1 MRKDLFLEEAVLD
14 DLAEDF
20 DLLEV
25 PLSERAF
32 KLVGILTAIIVSVV
46 FLRIIFLG
54 TIRGEFYKNRALFN
68 AGQIIPISAE
78 RGIIFDR
85 FGKPLVKNSPVYRVN
100 LRLTELMKQE
110 WRFKTL
116 TAVSDI
122 LGIPEKETEK
132 FINSFDLEKQDI
144 VTLSPQLN
152 EEQAIKFQKLNL
164 KPVII
169 EKDYKREYQD
179 SEIFSHVI
187 GYVGPVTK
195 EDIKDNFSLND
206 IIGKSGLERYYDE
219 RLRGKDGQIINYRN
233 AKGEIID
240 DKFLSDAEPGVDV
253 KTTIDAEFQIYFF
266 NQLKKRLGELGSRS
280 GVGIAVDP
288 GSGEILALAS
298 FPSFDGNNITLKSL
312 NDSERPFFNR
322 VVSGLYAPGSTIKP
336 LVAFTALK
344 EGVVEPKTE
353 IFSRGYI
360 EIPNP
365 YFPDQPSRFL
375 DWKSHG
381 WVNLA
386 SALARSSNVYFYAIG
401 GGLPRSEAQIL
412 LRGLPNS
419 ENEFNGLGIKKLKTY
434 WQMFGLD
441 EKTGIDLPAEASGFL
456 PDPDLKEKRGK
467 GQWRVGDTYNAAIGQ
482 GDLLATPM
490 EIINFI
496 AGISEGGKFY
506 RPFIV
511 KEIVNGKNEVIY
523 EMVPQIV
530 RDYSDDADYF
540 KEVQKGMIDVIA
552 KPYGTANYLS
562 DLPMKVAGK
571 TGTAQTKNKTRI
583 NAFFTGFAPVENPR
597 IAVLVLIENAEE
609 GSSNSLPVAKEILR
623 WYYYNRIQNH

>member
-1 MRKDLFLEEAVLD
+1 MRKDLLLEEAVLD

-32 KLVGILTAIIVSVV
+32 KLVGILASIIIAAV
-46 FLRIIFLG
+46 FLRVIFLG
-54 TIRGEFYKNRALFN
+54 AVRGDFYKNRALFN

-85 FGKPLVKNSPVYRVN
+85 FGKPLVKNSPVYRVS
-100 LRLTELMKQE
+100 LRLVELMKKE

-132 FINSFDLEKQDI
+132 LISSIDLEKQD
-144 VTLSPQLN
+144 VLTLAPQLN
-152 EEQAIKFQKLNL
+152 EEQAAMFQKLNF

-169 EKDYKREYQD
+169 KKDFEREYQD
-179 SEIFSHVI
+179 SEIFSHIVGYI
-187 GYVGPVTK
+187 GPTTK
-195 EDIKDNFSLND
+195 EDLDGNISLSD
-206 IIGKSGLERYYDE
+206 VIGKSGLERYYDD
-219 RLRGKDGQIINYRN
+219 RLRGRDGQIIHYRN

-240 DKFLSDAEPGVDV
+240 DKFLSDAESGADI

-280 GVGIAVDP
+280 GVGVAINP
-288 GSGEILALAS
+288 ESGEILALIS
-298 FPSFDGNNITLKSL
+298 LPSFDGNKITSKSL
-312 NDSERPFFNR
+312 NDSDRPFFNR
-322 VVSGLYAPGSTIKP
+322 AISGLYVPGSTIKP
-336 LVAFTALK
+336 LVAFAALK
-344 EGVVEPKTE
+344 EGVIEPKTE
-353 IFSRGYI
+353 IFSKGYI

-365 YFPDQPSRFL
+365 YFPEQPSRFL
-375 DWKSHG
+375 DWKAHG

-386 SALARSSNVYFYAIG
+386 SALARSSNVYFYALA
-401 GGLPRSEAQIL
+401 GGLPDSEIAL
-412 LRGLPNS
+412 LRGLSNIDDFS
-419 ENEFNGLGIKKLKTY
+419 GLGIKRLKTY

-441 EKTGIDLPAEASGFL
+441 EKTGIDLPFEASGFL
-456 PDPDLKEKRGK
+456 PDPDLKKGRGK
-467 GQWRVGDTYNAAIGQ
+467 GQWRVGDTYNVAIGQ

-496 AGISEGGKFY
+496 VGIAESGKFY
-506 RPFIV
+506 QPFIA
-511 KEIVNGKNEVIY
+511 KEIINGKGETIY
-523 EMVPQIV
+523 EMTPRIV
-530 RDYSDDADYF
+530 EDYSGDADYF
-540 KEVQKGMIDVIA
+540 KEVKKGMIDVIM

-562 DLPMKVAGK
+562 DLPFRVAGK

-583 NAFFTGFAPVENPR
+583 NSFFVGFAPADNPR
-597 IAVLVLIENAEE
+597 IAILVLIENAEE
-609 GSSNSLPVAKEILR
+609 GSLNALPVAKEVLR
-623 WYYYNRIQNH
+623 WYYENRIK

>member
-32 KLVGILTAIIVSVV
+32 KLVGVLTAIIVSVV
-46 FLRIIFLG
+46 FFRVIFLV
-54 TIRGEFYKNRALFN
+54 TIKGEFYKKRALFN

-85 FGKPLVKNSPVYRVN
+85 FGKPLVKNLPIYRVS
-100 LRLTELMKQE
+100 LRLAELMKQE
-110 WRFKTL
+110 WRSKTL

-122 LGIPEKETEK
+122 MGISEKETEK

-144 VTLSPQLN
+144 ATLAPQLS
-152 EEQAIKFQKLNL
+152 EEQALKFQKLNL

-169 EKDYKREYQD
+169 EKDYKREYQN
-179 SEIFSHVI
+179 SEIFSHII

-233 AKGEIID
+233 AKGEIIE
-240 DKFLSDAEPGVDV
+240 DKFLSDAEPGADI

-266 NQLKKRLGELGSRS
+266 NQLKKRLSELGSRS
-280 GVGIAVDP
+280 GVGIAIDP
-288 GSGEILALAS
+288 GSGEILALIS
-298 FPSFDGNNITLKSL
+298 FPSFDGNNITSKSL

-322 VVSGLYAPGSTIKP
+322 AVSGLYAPGSTIKP
-336 LVAFTALK
+336 LVAFAALK
-344 EGVVEPKTE
+344 EGVIEPKEE

-401 GGLPRSEAQIL
+401 GGLP
-412 LRGLPNS
+412 NS
-419 ENEFNGLGIKKLKTY
+419 ELDLFRNPKNEFNGLGIKKLKTY

-441 EKTGIDLPAEASGFL
+441 EKTGIDLPSEASGFL
-456 PDPDLKEKRGK
+456 PDPDLKKERGN
-467 GQWRVGDTYNAAIGQ
+467 GQWRVGDTYNVAIGQ

-496 AGISEGGKFY
+496 SGIAEDGKFY

-511 KEIVNGKNEVIY
+511 EEIVNGKNEAIY
-523 EMVPQIV
+523 KAVPQIV
-530 RDYSDDADYF
+530 RDYSDDTDYF
-540 KEVQKGMIDVIA
+540 NEVQNGMIDVIA
-552 KPYGTANYLS
+552 KSYGTANYLS

-583 NAFFTGFAPVENPR
+583 NAFFTGFAPVEDPQ

-609 GSSNSLPVAKEILR
+609 GSSNSLPVAKEVLR

>member
-1 MRKDLFLEEAVLD
+1 MRKDIFLEEAVLD

-32 KLVGILTAIIVSVV
+32 KLVGILAAVIISVV

-54 TIRGEFYKNRALFN
+54 AVKGNFYKNRALLN
-68 AGQIIPISAE
+68 ASQIIPISAE

-85 FGKPLVKNSPVYRVN
+85 FGEPLVKNEPVYRVS
-100 LRLTELMKQE
+100 LRLAELMKKE
-110 WRFKTL
+110 WRLKTL
-116 TAVSDI
+116 AAVSDI
-122 LGIPEKETEK
+122 LGISGKETETL
-132 FINSFDLEKQDI
+132 INSFDLEKQDI
-144 VTLSPQLN
+144 ATLAPQLN
-152 EEQAIKFQKLNL
+152 EEQAEKFQKLNL

-169 EKDYKREYQD
+169 KKDFKRKYQD
-179 SEIFSHVI
+179 SEIFSHII
-187 GYVGPVTK
+187 GYVGSLTK
-195 EDIKDNFSLND
+195 EDIKDNLSLND
-206 IIGKSGLERYYDE
+206 IIGKSGLERYYDG

-240 DKFLSDAEPGVDV
+240 EKFLNAAEAGADI

-266 NQLKKRLGELGSRS
+266 NQLKKRLGELGSRN
-280 GVGIAVDP
+280 GVGIAIDP
-288 GSGEILALAS
+288 RSGEILALVS
-298 FPSFDGNNITLKSL
+298 LPSFDGNNIALKSL
-312 NDSERPFFNR
+312 NDPERPFFNR
-322 VVSGLYAPGSTIKP
+322 AISGLYVPGSTIKP
-336 LVAFTALK
+336 LVAFAALK
-344 EGVVEPKTE
+344 EGVIEPKTE

-360 EIPNP
+360 EVPNP
-365 YFPDQPSRFL
+365 YFPDQPSRFV
-375 DWKSHG
+375 DWKPQG
-381 WVNLA
+381 WVNLY
-386 SALARSSNVYFYAIG
+386 SALARSSNVYFYALG
-401 GGLPRSEAQIL
+401 GGLPDSELNL
-412 LRGLPNS
+412 LRNPK
-419 ENEFNGLGIKKLKTY
+419 NEFNGLGIKKLKTY

-441 EKTGIDLPAEASGFL
+441 EKTGVDLSYEASGFL
-456 PDPDLKEKRGK
+456 PDPGLKEERGK
-467 GQWRVGDTYNAAIGQ
+467 GQWRIGDTYNVAIGQ

-496 AGISEGGKFY
+496 SGIAEDGKFY

-511 KEIVNGKNEVIY
+511 KEIIGGKTGAVY
-523 EMVPQIV
+523 ETAPLIA
-530 RDYSDDADYF
+530 RDYSGDADYF

-583 NAFFTGFAPVENPR
+583 NAFFTGFAPAENPQ

-609 GSSNSLPVAKEILR
+609 GSSNSLPVAKEVLR
-623 WYYYNRIQNH
+623 WYYNNRIMNKE

>member
-32 KLVGILTAIIVSVV
+32 KLVGVLTAIIVSVV
-46 FLRIIFLG
+46 FFRVIFLV
-54 TIRGEFYKNRALFN
+54 TIKGEFYKKRALFN
-68 AGQIIPISAE
+68 AGQIIPISAK
-78 RGIIFDR
+78 RGIILDR
-85 FGKPLVKNSPVYRVN
+85 FGKPLVKNLPIYRVS
-100 LRLTELMKQE
+100 LRLSELMKQE
-110 WRFKTL
+110 WRSKTL

-122 LGIPEKETEK
+122 MGISEKETEK

-144 VTLSPQLN
+144 VTLAPQLN
-152 EEQAIKFQKLNL
+152 EEQALKFQKLNL

-179 SEIFSHVI
+179 SEIFSHIV

-233 AKGEIID
+233 AKGEIIE
-240 DKFLSDAEPGVDV
+240 DKFLSDAEPGADI

-280 GVGIAVDP
+280 GVGIAIDP
-288 GSGEILALAS
+288 GSGEILALIS
-298 FPSFDGNNITLKSL
+298 FPSFDGNNITSKSL

-322 VVSGLYAPGSTIKP
+322 AVSGLYAPGSTIKP
-336 LVAFTALK
+336 LVAFAALK
-344 EGVVEPKTE
+344 EGVIEPKEE

-365 YFPDQPSRFL
+365 YFPDKPSRFL

-401 GGLPRSEAQIL
+401 GGLP
-412 LRGLPNS
+412 NS
-419 ENEFNGLGIKKLKTY
+419 ELDLFRNPKNEFNGIGIKKLKTY

-441 EKTGIDLPAEASGFL
+441 EKTGIDLPSEASGFL
-456 PDPDLKEKRGK
+456 PDPDLKKERGND
-467 GQWRVGDTYNAAIGQ
+467 QWRVGDTYNAAIGQ

-511 KEIVNGKNEVIY
+511 KEVVNKKNEAIY
-523 EMVPQIV
+523 EMIPQIV
-530 RDYSDDADYF
+530 KDYSDNIGYF
-540 KEVQKGMIDVIA
+540 KEIQKGMIDVIA
-552 KPYGTANYLS
+552 KSYGTANYLS

-583 NAFFTGFAPVENPR
+583 NAFFTGFAPVEDPQ

-609 GSSNSLPVAKEILR
+609 GSSNSLPVAKEVLR